1 MKSGFHL
8 FMMFIHLLVLLAY
21 GSGVILSILLH
32 LVIYVFMSIGKAANE
47 PLEVKVVKDENKD
60 ETTEELLQRIE
71 ILEKKLEEK

>member
-1 MKSGFHL
+1 MNSGFHF

-21 GSGVILSILLH
+21 GSTVILSILLH

-47 PLEVKVVKDENKD
+47 PLEVKVVTE

-71 ILEKKLEEK
+71 TLEKKLEEK